1 MGRRAAPLG
10 VSCGL
15 CLPCATPP
23 CYKQDDVHTYT
34 SNSPGDAYSSA
45 SPCWYQ
51 RASQP
56 SQIPTAGGAPHEEC
70 HCGADW
76 TETQTFPT
84 FVDSLNRQMYGER
97 RYRHRHC
104 APDAHRSARRE

>member
-1 MGRRAAPLG
+1 MLSLLASPLG

-34 SNSPGDAYSSA
+34 SNSPGDQYASN

-56 SQIPTAGGAPHEEC
+56 
-70 HCGADW
+70 
-76 TETQTFPT
+76 
-84 FVDSLNRQMYGER
+84 
-97 RYRHRHC
+97 
-104 APDAHRSARRE
+104 